1 MKYSFLA
8 VFSVDKY
15 DAKWIN
21 VVFPDLPGA
30 VTCGVGR
37 EDAMFMAKDLLRTI
51 IEENIIDISIVKP
64 SSEKTIR
71 ELYPDGD
78 IVTITYDSDSGVRRE

>member
-1 MKYSFLA
+1 
-8 VFSVDKY
+8 
-15 DAKWIN
+15 
-21 VVFPDLPGA
+21 
-30 VTCGVGR
+30 
-37 EDAMFMAKDLLRTI
+37 MFMAKDLLRTI
-51 IEENIIDISIVKP
+51 IEENIIDVSIVKP